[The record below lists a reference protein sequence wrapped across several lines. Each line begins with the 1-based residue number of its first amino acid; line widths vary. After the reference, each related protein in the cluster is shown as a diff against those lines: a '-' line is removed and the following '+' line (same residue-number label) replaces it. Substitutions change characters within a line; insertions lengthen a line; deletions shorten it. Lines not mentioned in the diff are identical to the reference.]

1 MTRPTRPPL
10 DADEQAI
17 AARLPRLPGRT
28 EPGPSLD
35 AGILAAARAAVGTA
49 PPPASRRPALRRR
62 RWIVPTSVAATVA
75 IAAGLT
81 WQLRPPAMAPAATPA
96 ASAAPVAE
104 ADGAMTVRMIDR
116 PLVAPPPPPPPLAEA
131 APARRVASPPTPRVV
146 AEAPSEP
153 APAALDHFHD
163 EAAGALSAEAASPP
177 AAAAPP
183 VSPPPAPA
191 PTIQAKAA
199 ARVREAAA
207 FPRNEAERAADA
219 TTLDT
224 VTVDDP
230 GEDVPPATM
239 DSPEAREAW
248 LERIRDLLQAGDIE
262 AAKASLAEFRRRHP
276 GTVLP
281 ADLRKLDP

>member
-1 MTRPTRPPL
+1 MTRTTRPPL

-35 AGILAAARAAVGTA
+35 AGILAAACAAVASA
-49 PPPASRRPALRRR
+49 PPPASKRPALRQR

-96 ASAAPVAE
+96 ASSAPVAE

-131 APARRVASPPTPRVV
+131 APARRVAPPPPPPAV
-146 AEAPSEP
+146 AATPSEP
-153 APAALDHFHD
+153 APTALDHFHD
-163 EAAGALSAEAASPP
+163 EAAGALAAEAASPP
-177 AAAAPP
+177 PAAAPP
-183 VSPPPAPA
+183 APPPPAPA
-191 PTIQAKAA
+191 IQAKAA
-199 ARVREAAA
+199 AREAAA
-207 FPRNEAERAADA
+207 LSRNEAERAADA

-248 LERIRDLLQAGDIE
+248 LERIRDLLQAGEVD

-276 GTVLP
+276 GAVLP